1 MKQCWNVANDFRSN
15 VTFLEQEVAK
25 LKLELASQTREIR
38 NRESKHFQEIRQKD
52 DTCNTHIRD
61 CEDKIAKQSQ

>member
-1 MKQCWNVANDFRSN
+1 MFFLQTLQFRERN
-15 VTFLEQEVAK
+15 VTFLEQEVTK

-52 DTCNTHIRD
+52 
-61 CEDKIAKQSQ
+61 